1 VIIFI
6 IVIIIIIITSIIFII
21 VILDWVSFLSLPQFI
36 WIKGFAVVVV
46 VVVVVL
52 SQDSSLNQRH
62 DKRVHAT

>member
-46 VVVVVL
+46 VVVVL